1 MNEIYPYLQ
10 DLSFLSKLTLKPVQK
25 IFVRFTSLDWNENPL
40 CEIQGLVTSGSM
52 NLNGQSAIRRTCNLS
67 FIIPNQTDYQIT
79 SQYTIKQLI
88 GIDNKINLELGY
100 QNTTEEY
107 KDFSILWFPLG
118 LYVITQSSFSN
129 SLTGLNVSLQLQD
142 KMCLMNG
149 TCGGTLPAEI
159 NFSKV
164 DEITPDGTYNTVEL
178 TLYQIIQE
186 AVNHWGGE
194 PLERIVISDIPE
206 KIQRPVVWN
215 PPVMQLANTK
225 KQEKPTLKLF
235 FSNVWEVGEEIQWVE
250 DENAYANKAPIEKEV
265 LKNKTNIDNF
275 CYAIIGNDEW
285 DAICVYANIEY
296 LQKKWAGYFT
306 KEDGTVVRP
315 EGWGALEPGYKPTN
329 IIEHLVF
336 SNYCHCVKV
345 QPLEVA
351 GSQYVDFTYSDDL
364 VVRAG
369 GNLCEVLD
377 KIKNYLGNFEYFY
390 KDNLFYFREKK
401 NYLNTRKSTL
411 DANKY
416 IELAQY
422 LADQEKFPKIEDSD
436 DNKSISLMST
446 ATHPEM
452 LNTMPLDIL
461 NFNSADYFLQ
471 TVNEN
476 SLTVLN
482 DSSLI
487 SSYSNTP
494 QYNKIKNDFTVWGV
508 KKTTDGKSSK
518 IRYHLVFDKKPTI
531 GNEYEV
537 AFSLDRT
544 GVVDGEIQYSKV
556 AKMPYKY
563 STLEAFPKPGIEGL
577 LYYAKDTNKY
587 YIWDTALAEPIYVE
601 EKVTLK
607 IIKTKDWRDELYLSG
622 MQAEVNGGLP
632 NDYYTEL
639 KVEWPKIYDTE
650 RSCFREEF
658 LLNPSNYDYFLDFI
672 DTNGIASDISV
683 NQIGRRVKVEDSDK
697 INYLFEPVYPNF
709 VFVRE
714 EDREEEEPELKK
726 TNLNY
731 LFVPDELYDYLTPA
745 TTSTNAAYLEA
756 RDLMMEHSG
765 FNESI
770 TLQCLPMYFIEPNTR
785 ITVEDKA
792 SEIYGDY
799 EINSISLPL
808 TVGGMMSINA
818 SRIVDKL

>member
-10 DLSFLSKLTLKPVQK
+10 DLSFLSKLTLEPVQK

-225 KQEKPTLKLF
+225 VQEKPTLRLF
-235 FSNVWEVGEEIQWVE
+235 FSNVWETGEEIKWIE
-250 DENAYANKAPIEKEV
+250 DKEAYGGKAPIEKET

-285 DAICVYANIEY
+285 DGICVYANTEY
-296 LQKKWAGYFT
+296 LQKKWAVYFT
-306 KEDGTVVRP
+306 REDGTVVRP
-315 EGWGALEPGYKPTN
+315 EGWGALEPGYKPVH
-329 IIEHLVF
+329 IIEHFVF

-416 IELAQY
+416 MELAQY
-422 LADQEKFPKIEDSD
+422 IVDQEKSLEIEDD
-436 DNKSISLMST
+436 DDSKTVSLMST

-452 LNTMPLDIL
+452 LNAMPLDIL

-471 TVNEN
+471 TANEN
-476 SLTVLN
+476 SLTILN
-482 DSSLI
+482 DSKLI

-518 IRYHLVFDKKPTI
+518 IRYHLVFDKKPAI

-544 GVVDGEIQYSKV
+544 GMVDGEIQYSKV

-563 STLEAFPKPGIEGL
+563 STLEAFPKLGIEGL
-577 LYYAKDTNKY
+577 LYYAKDTDKY

-607 IIKTKDWRDELYLSG
+607 TIKTKDWRDELYLSG

-683 NQIGRRVKVEDSDK
+683 SQIGRRVKVEDSDK
-697 INYLFEPVYPNF
+697 INCLFEPVYPNF

-714 EDREEEEPELKK
+714 ADREEEEPELKN

-808 TVGGMMSINA
+808 TVGGMMNINA